1 MATPELLLQVDAIQK
16 TVTFRGVTKNITE
29 TYWTSD
35 IVPVIYPLWDSDKD
49 KLVLFA
55 WYANDTYMAQKRK
68 YTKNFKTDT
77 FYWNDYEM
85 EDVGGTE
92 GKKVFDKFKEAF
104 FLADSLEDIDYQ
116 AEFAKIHAKTAAVSW
131 LSVRLSRNFLL
142 SETDWVFVEDSG
154 VSADDKELYKKYRK
168 KLRDIPSDTAT
179 TDPVGVKFPIN
190 PSYYKNVILQK
201 DASAV
206 YLDTADQFITLSSTY
221 FNTFKEKITSYLI
234 VSELTEGLYNKSFL
248 DELSKAG
255 VVYSK
260 DDPNQGDVAD
270 QTYTAEEIATT
281 KSYIEDLLKKI
292 EEEG

>member
-1 MATPELLLQVDAIQK
+1 MATLELILQVDAIQK
-16 TVTFRGVTKNITE
+16 TVTYKNVTKNITD

-35 IVPVIYPLWDSDKD
+35 IVPVLYPLWDSDKD
-49 KLVLFA
+49 KLALFA

-104 FLADSLEDIDYQ
+104 FLADSLEETEYQ
-116 AEFAKIHAKTAAVSW
+116 STFSKVYAKTSTVSW

-142 SETDWVFVEDSG
+142 TETDWVFVEDSG

-168 KLRDIPSDTAT
+168 KLRDLPSDTAT
-179 TDPVGVKFPIN
+179 TDAAQVKFPIN

-201 DASAV
+201 DASAE
-206 YLDTADQFITLSSTY
+206 YLETADQFIALASTY
-221 FNTFKEKITSYLI
+221 FQTFKEKITSYLM
-234 VSELTEGLYNKSFL
+234 VSGITEGLYNKSFL
-248 DELSKAG
+248 DDLLKAG
-255 VVYSK
+255 VVYDK
-260 DDPNQGDVAD
+260 QETVFDTTLTQEERDTVA
-270 QTYTAEEIATT
+270 AGLE
-281 KSYIEDLLKKI
+281 KLLKQLD
-292 EEEG
+292 EEGS

>member
-92 GKKVFDKFKEAF
+92 GQKVYDKFKEAF